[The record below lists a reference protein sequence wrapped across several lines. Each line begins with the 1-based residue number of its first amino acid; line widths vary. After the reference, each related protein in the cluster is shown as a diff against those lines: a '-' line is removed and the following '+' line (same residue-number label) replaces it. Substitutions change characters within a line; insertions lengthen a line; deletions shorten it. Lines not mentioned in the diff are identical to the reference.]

1 MPEASPSP
9 GVTSKFISILLP
21 HVPPRS
27 APAESHWSRPPAMSL
42 LSPVKKQAA
51 DKSRKRRGL
60 PLQATTGQ
68 AQQPTQET
76 GCQTEALHAVCCV
89 IPCQCRVL
97 GRWSWS
103 SKAVGLV
110 TRCKRTDQSHQ
121 VVNMFGDKTEDGQA
135 TWWPYCSHCSYTLD
149 G

>member
-21 HVPPRS
+21 HVPPRGKIS
-27 APAESHWSRPPAMSL
+27 PSRESLVPPTCHEPAESS
-42 LSPVKKQAA
+42 KKQAA

-110 TRCKRTDQSHQ
+110 TRCKRTGQSHQ

-135 TWWPYCSHCSYTLD
+135 TWWPYCSH
-149 G
+149 